1 MNARKLQFSGIL
13 FDGKSARK
21 HTVEIVLTPRE
32 IIIKQQGLSPF
43 HWSYSNLRW
52 AASVNSPFHLE
63 HGDLDSPFQETL
75 VVDDPVFYESV
86 SSIAP
91 SNLSNNGNQTEFNWK
106 FYVAGILILIFSAYI
121 LIKTVPTYLADRMVE
136 KIPVEL
142 EVILGQSMLNMLPLL
157 QEPDKKILMVLQD
170 TVDLLEQSVEGYQ
183 PYNMKVYILP
193 GKTVNA
199 LALPGGSIV
208 VFEGLLHKA
217 ESAEEIAGV
226 LAHEIQHI
234 LLRHSTRGILRNV
247 AQSMLLSLFIGDVN
261 AVMEGVTNLAGE
273 LETLGFSREM
283 ETEAD
288 KKGMELILNANINPY
303 GMVRIFEK
311 ILQDEVK
318 SLPGNKSTKN
328 EMELLSYL
336 STHPSSRSRLKML
349 EKQIEG
355 HENRTWEPL
364 FPELDWNEIKPEN

>member
-1 MNARKLQFSGIL
+1 MAARKLQFAGVL

-21 HTVEIVLTPRE
+21 HSVDIELTPRE
-32 IIIKQQGLSPF
+32 IIIKQPGHSPV

-52 AASVNSPFHLE
+52 TANLNSPFQIE
-63 HGDLDSPFQETL
+63 HGDLNSPFQETL
-75 VVDDPVFYESV
+75 VVEDPDFYECV
-86 SSIAP
+86 SRITPVGLS
-91 SNLSNNGNQTEFNWK
+91 SNSKQTEINWK
-106 FYVAGILILIFSAYI
+106 YYVAGILILILSAYT
-121 LIKTVPTYLADRMVE
+121 LVKTVPPFLADRMVE
-136 KIPVEL
+136 KVPVEW
-142 EVILGQSMLNMLPLL
+142 EVILGQSILKMLPLAK
-157 QEPDKKILMVLQD
+157 EPDQKILMVLQD

-183 PYNMKVYILP
+183 PYELKVYILP

-208 VFEGLLHKA
+208 VFEGLLQKA
-217 ESAEEIAGV
+217 ESAEELAGV

-247 AQSMLLSLFIGDVN
+247 AQSMLLALFVGDVN

-288 KKGMELILNANINPY
+288 RKGMELILAANINPH
-303 GMVRIFEK
+303 GMIRMFEK

-318 SLPGNKSTKN
+318 NLPQNKTTKN
-328 EMELLSYL
+328 EMELFSYL
-336 STHPSSRSRLKML
+336 STHPSSQSRLEML
-349 EKQIEG
+349 EKQIKS
-355 HENRTWEPL
+355 HSNRTWVPL
-364 FPELDWNEIKPEN
+364 FPELDWNKIKPES